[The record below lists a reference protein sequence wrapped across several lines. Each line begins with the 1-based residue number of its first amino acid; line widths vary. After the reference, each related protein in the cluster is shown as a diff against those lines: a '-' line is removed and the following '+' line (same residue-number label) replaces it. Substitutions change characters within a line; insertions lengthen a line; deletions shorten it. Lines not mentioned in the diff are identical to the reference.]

1 MNTALKRA
9 VDRVSDVERLG
20 DTDAAFD
27 LSPTEK
33 AVLRARYEQLK
44 ADPSARTCTIEEIA
58 AELGVQ
64 LWTGSSVTTRMRTPR

>member
-1 MNTALKRA
+1 MNNALKRTI
-9 VDRVSDVERLG
+9 DGLSDVERLELLDYLREGSTG

-44 ADPSARTCTIEEIA
+44 ADPSARTYTIEEIA

-64 LWTGSSVTTRMRTPR
+64 L